1 MTTPKKTIYLIRH
14 GQTDYNLRGIVQGS
28 GLDSVLND
36 EGHQQAKLFYQAYHH
51 IPFEKIYVSQL
62 QRTHQSVAPFA
73 TNGHSLTILPDLN
86 EINWGILEG
95 QEPTP
100 ESYQHFLNI
109 SKRWKNGDYDAACE
123 NGESAMSMYKR
134 QISALDIIH
143 SENHSPILIC
153 MHGRA
158 IRSFLC
164 LLTQTPLSQMDNFGH
179 ENLCLYILEE
189 DPKVPQ
195 KYNITLS
202 NCTKHLNS

>member
-1 MTTPKKTIYLIRH
+1 MTTSKKTIYLIRH

-36 EGHQQAKLFYQAYHH
+36 EGHLQAKLFHQNYCH
-51 IPFEKIYVSQL
+51 IPFKKIYVSEL
-62 QRTHQSVAPFA
+62 QRTHQSVAPF
-73 TNGHSLTILPDLN
+73 TNDGHSLTILPDLN

-95 QEPTP
+95 KEPTP
-100 ESYQHFLNI
+100 EAYQHFLEI
-109 SKRWKNGDYDAACE
+109 SNRWKNGDYEAACE
-123 NGESAMSMYKR
+123 NGESAWSMYNR
-134 QISALDIIH
+134 QISALQTIH
-143 SENHSPILIC
+143 SENHTPVLIC

-189 DPKVPQ
+189 DPNIPR